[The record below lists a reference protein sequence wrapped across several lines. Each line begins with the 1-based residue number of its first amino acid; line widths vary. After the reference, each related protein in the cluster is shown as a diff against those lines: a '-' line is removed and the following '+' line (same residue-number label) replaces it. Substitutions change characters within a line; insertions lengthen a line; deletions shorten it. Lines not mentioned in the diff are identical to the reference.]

1 MLAVTFVS
9 TNPGKYREVRALL
22 RPYGIRVRWTR
33 RKLPEPQ
40 TAELEEV
47 VRSKLD
53 AVRDLPGWVL
63 VEDSG
68 LFIPS
73 LNGFPGVY
81 SAHILDIW
89 GFGPLFELL
98 KKRSRAA
105 SFRAVAGLRRGREIW
120 LFPGEVRG
128 RIAPRAAGAYGFG
141 YDPIFIPDG
150 EKRTFAQIP
159 AAAKNEL
166 SHRSQALRAVGRML
180 ASADAPR
187 SVRQPRRTSRT
198 ARRS

>member
-9 TNPGKYREVRALL
+9 TNAGKYREVRALL
-22 RPYGIRVRWTR
+22 QEYGIHVRWKR

-40 TAELEEV
+40 TAEIEEV
-47 VRSKLD
+47 VRSKLQ

-81 SAHILDIW
+81 SAHILEIW

-98 KKRSRAA
+98 ERRPRSA
-105 SFRAVAGLRRGREIW
+105 SFRAVAGLRYGRKIW
-120 LFPGEVRG
+120 LFPGEVQG
-128 RIAPRAAGAYGFG
+128 KIAPRAAGKKGFG
-141 YDPIFIPDG
+141 YDPIFIPKG
-150 EKRTFAQIP
+150 GRRTFAQIP
-159 AAAKNEL
+159 PKEKNEL
-166 SHRSQALRAVGRML
+166 SHRSQAVRAAGRML
-180 ASADAPR
+180 AARAHAGA
-187 SVRQPRRTSRT
+187 VSRG
-198 ARRS
+198 R